1 MTPQQQRFL
10 ELRAEGAS
18 YDAIATDLQVSRRT
32 LFYWKDQMETELSW
46 EETVE
51 LETLQQELLGNRK
64 FLARRFAQ
72 RLNKVE
78 AELDKRSLEDL
89 STARLIALAD
99 SLRNQILR
107 ITTPAKPARHTQ
119 KKHDPEPVALGHPVE
134 NENPSLQ
141 ESSQPAIA
149 QCNDSAKIVQ
159 SPLPAPA
166 LETQPIQKSNHP
178 SIQSPEAPNC
188 KNTAMALQPELQA
201 HQAEFVPIEHET
213 KHLEGVASVHAPA
226 QQPTENCNNTAN
238 VPEPA
243 DNRALNRPSQ
253 ETQNECKRTA
263 TSGHPSS
270 GRSPI
275 RCMPISAERLVGTN
289 VSFRE
294 VLEKRRLARANQKI
308 VAAAEA
314 VGK

>member
-1 MTPQQQRFL
+1 
-10 ELRAEGAS
+10 
-18 YDAIATDLQVSRRT
+18 
-32 LFYWKDQMETELSW
+32 
-46 EETVE
+46 
-51 LETLQQELLGNRK
+51 
-64 FLARRFAQ
+64 
-72 RLNKVE
+72 
-78 AELDKRSLEDL
+78 
-89 STARLIALAD
+89 
-99 SLRNQILR
+99 
-107 ITTPAKPARHTQ
+107 
-119 KKHDPEPVALGHPVE
+119 
-134 NENPSLQ
+134 
-141 ESSQPAIA
+141 
-149 QCNDSAKIVQ
+149 
-159 SPLPAPA
+159 
-166 LETQPIQKSNHP
+166 
-178 SIQSPEAPNC
+178 
-188 KNTAMALQPELQA
+188 MALQPELQA